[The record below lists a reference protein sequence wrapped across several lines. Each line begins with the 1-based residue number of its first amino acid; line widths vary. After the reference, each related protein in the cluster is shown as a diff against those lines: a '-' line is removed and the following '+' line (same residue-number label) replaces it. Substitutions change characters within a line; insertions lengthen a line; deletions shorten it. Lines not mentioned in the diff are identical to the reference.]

1 MRKLATWAL
10 SFAAGIFLA
19 QYLLPSRWLLPGSA
33 AALGLGTLALFLREP
48 TRYRVVLI
56 CTALSVAL
64 GYDWA
69 FTLFVQTPA
78 EALAETDS
86 AGVTMVL
93 LDYPT
98 ATDYGAKVT
107 VRPEL
112 PGLRGVRA
120 VYYGDAALLELTPGC
135 TVTDDV
141 HLKSA
146 ARIQDDEVTTFTSR
160 GVFLLAYGG
169 GEATYGDLGASSLRW
184 WPVRLGH
191 AMQEKILEL
200 YPGETAGFMTA
211 ILTGDKTLLS
221 DSAGTDLSEA
231 GIYHIMAVSGLHC
244 SFLMLLVLALV
255 GKKRRRTAACTA
267 IPVLIFYA
275 LLTGARPSVVRAC
288 VMLSLVLIAPAMR
301 REGDPPTALS
311 FALLLILLQNPF
323 AAASISLQL
332 SFGAV
337 AGMLWLTPKLDRVL
351 RGKKERGRV
360 FRAVSTSFSATCGA
374 LVFTLPLTAYYFGFL
389 VLVSPVSNL
398 LCLWAVSLIFAV
410 GLISVLLGFI
420 WMPLAF
426 VAALVPRGLIAY
438 VLLTVHTLAKIP
450 YHALYYTNPFLKYW
464 LVYFYILFGTA
475 YFCKPKAR
483 RKYAVAAVLAAL
495 SLAATVKLGRLYY
508 ARGALDI
515 VAVDVGQGAG
525 TIMASGG
532 QFALMDCGSGN
543 SWLGAGSDTADQLLT
558 MGCKELDYL
567 VLSHYD
573 YDHISGV
580 AGLMDRLRVKTL
592 MAPDYWDDANL
603 RSWVMETAAN
613 HGADVEFV
621 TEEESWALGNS
632 VLTIYPPLGGDNDN
646 DHGLSLLCSDGDFDL
661 LITGDMDAK
670 TEEKLISAYPLPDIE
685 ALIVGHHGSKYST
698 CEELLDAVKPE
709 IGIVSVGRNSYGHP
723 SEEALRRLVQAGVT
737 VYRTDK
743 QGNIHIF
750 VK

>member
-10 SFAAGIFLA
+10 AFAAGVFLA
-19 QYLLPSRWLLPGSA
+19 QYLLPDGWLLPAAA
-33 AALGLGTLALFLREP
+33 AALGLGVSALLLREP
-48 TRYRVVLI
+48 ARYRAVLI

-69 FTLFVQTPA
+69 FALFVQFPA
-78 EALAETDS
+78 EALAESNLT
-86 AGVTMVL
+86 GVTMVL
-93 LDYPT
+93 QDYPT

-107 VRPEL
+107 VRPEIAD
-112 PGLRGVRA
+112 LRGVRA

-146 ARIQDDEVTTFTSR
+146 AKIQDDEVTTFTSR

-169 GEATYGDLGASSLRW
+169 GEAVYGDSGASSPRW
-184 WPVRLGH
+184 WPARLGH
-191 AMQEKILEL
+191 AMQEKIPEL
-200 YPGETAGFMTA
+200 YPGDTAGFVTA
-211 ILTGDKTLLS
+211 ILTGDKRLLD

-255 GKKRRRTAACTA
+255 GKKRRRAAACIA

-301 REGDPPTALS
+301 REGDSPTALS
-311 FALLLILLQNPF
+311 FALLLILLHNPF
-323 AAASISLQL
+323 AAASIGLQL

-337 AGMLWLTPKLDRVL
+337 AGMLWLTPKLDRLL
-351 RGKKERGRV
+351 RGEKERGRV
-360 FRAVSTSFSATCGA
+360 FRAASASFSATCGA
-374 LVFTLPLTAYYFGFL
+374 LVFTLPLTACYFGFL
-389 VLVSPVSNL
+389 VLVSPLSNL
-398 LCLWAVSLIFAV
+398 LCLWAVSMIFAG

-420 WMPLAF
+420 WLPLACA
-426 VAALVPRGLIAY
+426 AALIPRGLIAY
-438 VLLTVHTLAKIP
+438 VLAVVRVLVKIP
-450 YHALYYTNPFLKYW
+450 DHALYYTNPFLKYW
-464 LVYFYILFGTA
+464 LTYFYVLFGTA
-475 YFCKPKAR
+475 YLCKPKAR

-495 SLAATVKLGRLYY
+495 SLAVTVKLGRLFYTY
-508 ARGALDI
+508 GALDI

-543 SWLGAGSDTADQLLT
+543 SWLGAGSDTADQLLS
-558 MGCKELDYL
+558 MGCKKLDYL

-573 YDHISGV
+573 YDHVSGV
-580 AGLMDRLRVKTL
+580 AELMDRLRVKAL
-592 MAPDYWDDANL
+592 LVPDYWDDADL
-603 RSWVMETAAN
+603 RSWVMETAAD
-613 HGADVEFV
+613 HGAAVEFV
-621 TEEESWALGNS
+621 TEEETRSLGSS
-632 VLTIYPPLGGDNDN
+632 VLTLYPPLGGDNDN
-646 DHGLSLLCSDGDFDL
+646 DHGLTLLCSAGKFDL

-670 TEEKLISAYPLPDIE
+670 TEKKLISAYPLPDIE

-698 CEELLDAVKPE
+698 GEELLDVVKPE

-723 SEEALRRLVQAGVT
+723 SEEALRRLVRAGVT

>member
-1 MRKLATWAL
+1 MRKLATWAF
-10 SFAAGIFLA
+10 SFAAGVFLA
-19 QYLLPSRWLLPGSA
+19 QYLLPSQWLLPAAA
-33 AALGLGTLALFLREP
+33 AALGLGILALLLREP
-48 TRYRVVLI
+48 MRYRVVLI

-64 GYDWA
+64 GYNWA
-69 FTLFVQTPA
+69 FALFVQSPA
-78 EALAETDS
+78 EVLVGSDL

-93 LDYPT
+93 WDYPT

-112 PGLRGVRA
+112 PGLKGVRA
-120 VYYGDAALLELTPGC
+120 VYYGDEALLELTPGC
-135 TVTDDV
+135 TVTDDI

-146 ARIQDDEVTTFTSR
+146 AKIQDDEVTTFTSR

-169 GEATYGDLGASSLRW
+169 GEAVYGDSAAPSPRW
-184 WPVRLGH
+184 WPARLGH
-191 AMQEKILEL
+191 AMQGKILEL
-200 YPGETAGFMTA
+200 YPGKAAGFMTA
-211 ILTGDKTLLS
+211 ILTGDKTLLG

-244 SFLMLLVLALV
+244 SFLTLLVLALV
-255 GKKRRRTAACTA
+255 GKRRRRSAACIA

-301 REGDPPTALS
+301 REGDSPTALS

-323 AAASISLQL
+323 AAASIGLQL

-337 AGMLWLTPKLDRVL
+337 AGMLWLTPKLDRLL
-351 RGKKERGRV
+351 RGEKERGRV
-360 FRAVSTSFSATCGA
+360 FHAASASVSATCGA
-374 LVFTLPLTAYYFGFL
+374 LVFTLPLTACYFGFL
-389 VLVSPVSNL
+389 VLVSPLSNL
-398 LCLWAVSLIFAV
+398 LCLWAVSVIFAV

-420 WMPLAF
+420 WMPLALA
-426 VAALVPRGLIAY
+426 AALVPRGLIAY
-438 VLLTVHTLAKIP
+438 VLLVVHVLAKIP

-464 LVYFYILFGTA
+464 LAYFYVLFAAA

-483 RKYAVAAVLAAL
+483 RKYAVAAVLAVL
-495 SLAATVKLGRLYY
+495 SLAVTVKLGHLFY
-508 ARGALDI
+508 AWGALDI

-525 TIMASGG
+525 TIMTSGG

-543 SWLGAGSDTADQLLT
+543 SWLGAGSDTADQLLS
-558 MGCKELDYL
+558 MGCKKLDYL

-580 AGLMDRLRVKTL
+580 AELMDRLRVETL
-592 MAPDYWDDANL
+592 LAPDYWDDADL
-603 RSWVMETAAN
+603 RDWVMETAAD
-613 HGADVEFV
+613 HGAAVEFV
-621 TEEESWALGNS
+621 TEEETRVLGSS

-646 DHGLSLLCSDGDFDL
+646 DHGLTLLCSAGDFDL

-670 TEEKLISAYPLPDIE
+670 TEKKLVSTYPLPDIE

-698 CEELLDAVKPE
+698 GEELLDAVKPE

-723 SEEALRRLVQAGVT
+723 SEEALRRLARAGVT

>member
-10 SFAAGIFLA
+10 SFATGVFLA
-19 QYLLPSRWLLPGSA
+19 QYLLPQGWLLSAAA
-33 AALGLGTLALFLREP
+33 AALGLGTLALLLEEP
-48 TRYRVVLI
+48 ARYRAVLI

-64 GYDWA
+64 GYSWA
-69 FTLFVQTPA
+69 FALFVQSPA
-78 EALAETDS
+78 EALAETNS
-86 AGVTMVL
+86 VGVTMVL

-98 ATDYGAKVT
+98 ATEYGAKVT
-107 VRPEL
+107 VRPEF

-146 ARIQDDEVTTFTSR
+146 VTIQDDEVTTFTSR

-169 GEATYGDLGASSLRW
+169 GEAVYGDLSASSPRW
-184 WPVRLGH
+184 WPVRLGR

-200 YPGETAGFMTA
+200 YPGDSAGFMTA

-221 DSAGTDLSEA
+221 DSVGTDLSEA

-244 SFLMLLVLALV
+244 SFLMMLVLALV
-255 GKKRRRTAACTA
+255 GKKRRRAAACIG

-275 LLTGARPSVVRAC
+275 LLTGSRPSVVRAC

-337 AGMLWLTPKLDRVL
+337 AGMLWLTPKLDRLL
-351 RGKKERGRV
+351 RGEKERGRV
-360 FRAVSTSFSATCGA
+360 FRALSASFSATCGA
-374 LVFTLPLTAYYFGFL
+374 LVFTLPLTVYYFGFL
-389 VLVSPVSNL
+389 VLVAPVSNL

-410 GLISVLLGFI
+410 GLISVLLGFM
-420 WMPLAF
+420 WMPLASA
-426 VAALVPRGLIAY
+426 AALVPRGLIAY
-438 VLLTVHTLAKIP
+438 VLLTVHALAKIP
-450 YHALYYTNPFLKYW
+450 YHALYDTNPFLKYW
-464 LVYFYILFGTA
+464 LAYFYVLFGTA

-483 RKYAVAAVLAAL
+483 RKYAVAAVLAAV
-495 SLAATVKLGRLYY
+495 SLAVTVKLGRLFY

-525 TIMASGG
+525 TIMASGD
-532 QFALMDCGSGN
+532 QFALMDCGSGS
-543 SWLGAGSDTADQLLT
+543 SWLGAGSDTADQLLS
-558 MGCKELDYL
+558 MGCEELDYL

-592 MAPDYWDDANL
+592 LAPDYWDDANL
-603 RSWVMETAAN
+603 RDWVMETAAD
-613 HGADVEFV
+613 HGVAVEFV
-621 TEEESWALGNS
+621 TEEETRALGDS

-661 LITGDMDAK
+661 LITGDMDAM

-685 ALIVGHHGSKYST
+685 ALMVGHHGSKYST
-698 CEELLDAVKPE
+698 GEELLDAVKPE
-709 IGIVSVGRNSYGHP
+709 LGVVSVGRNSYGHP
-723 SEEALRRLVQAGVT
+723 SEEALRRLVRAGVT

>member
-1 MRKLATWAL
+1 MRKLATWAF
-10 SFAAGIFLA
+10 SFAAGVFLA
-19 QYLLPSRWLLPGSA
+19 QYLLPPRWLLPVSA
-33 AALGLGTLALFLREP
+33 AALGLGVLALLLREP
-48 TRYRVVLI
+48 ARYRAVLI

-64 GYDWA
+64 GYSWA
-69 FTLFVQTPA
+69 FTLFVQSPA

-141 HLKSA
+141 RLKSA

-169 GEATYGDLGASSLRW
+169 GEAVYGDLGASSPRW

-255 GKKRRRTAACTA
+255 GKKRRRLAACIA

-288 VMLSLVLIAPAMR
+288 VMLSLVLVAPAMH

-337 AGMLWLTPKLDRVL
+337 AGMLWLTPKLDRLL
-351 RGKKERGRV
+351 RGKRERGGA
-360 FRAVSTSFSATCGA
+360 FRAVSASFSATCGA
-374 LVFTLPLTAYYFGFL
+374 LVFTLPLTACYFGFL
-389 VLVSPVSNL
+389 VLVSPLSNL

-410 GLISVLLGFI
+410 GLISVLLGFL

-426 VAALVPRGLIAY
+426 GAALVPRGLIAC
-438 VLLTVHTLAKIP
+438 VLLTVHALAKIP

-464 LVYFYILFGTA
+464 LVYFYILLGTA

-508 ARGALDI
+508 AWGALDI
-515 VAVDVGQGAG
+515 VAVDVGQGAC

-543 SWLGAGSDTADQLLT
+543 SWMGAGSDTADQLLT

-580 AGLMDRLRVKTL
+580 ADLMDRLRVKTL
-592 MAPDYWDDANL
+592 LAPDYWDDANL
-603 RSWVMETAAN
+603 RSWVMETAAD
-613 HGADVEFV
+613 HGAAVEFV
-621 TEEESWALGNS
+621 TEEETRALGNS
-632 VLTIYPPLGGDNDN
+632 VLTVYPPLGGDNDN
-646 DHGLSLLCSDGDFDL
+646 DHGLSLLCSDGNFDL

-698 CEELLDAVKPE
+698 GEELLDAVKPE
-709 IGIVSVGRNSYGHP
+709 IGVVSVGRNSYGHP
-723 SEEALRRLVQAGVT
+723 SEEALRRLVRAGVT

>member
-10 SFAAGIFLA
+10 SFAAGVFLA
-19 QYLLPSRWLLPGSA
+19 QYLFPPRWLLPGSA
-33 AALGLGTLALFLREP
+33 AALGLGTLALILREP

-64 GYDWA
+64 GYSWV
-69 FTLFVQTPA
+69 FTLFVQSPA

-86 AGVTMVL
+86 AGLTMVL

-169 GEATYGDLGASSLRW
+169 GEAAYGNLGASSPRW

-255 GKKRRRTAACTA
+255 GKKRRRAAACIA

-323 AAASISLQL
+323 AAASVSLQL

-337 AGMLWLTPKLDRVL
+337 AGMLWLTPRLDRL
-351 RGKKERGRV
+351 LNGKKERGRV
-360 FRAVSTSFSATCGA
+360 FRAVSVSFSATCGA

-398 LCLWAVSLIFAV
+398 LCLWAVSMIFAV
-410 GLISVLLGFI
+410 GLISVLLGFV

-426 VAALVPRGLIAY
+426 AAALVPRGLIAY
-438 VLLTVHTLAKIP
+438 VLLTVHALAKIP

-464 LVYFYILFGTA
+464 LVYFYILFGAA

-508 ARGALDI
+508 ARGALNI
-515 VAVDVGQGAG
+515 VAVNVGQGAG

-603 RSWVMETAAN
+603 RSWVMESAAD

-621 TEEESWALGNS
+621 TEEESRALGNS